1 MTSPTEKQDEFD
13 ALLDSYLAELMA
25 MSDDEVLDSDDP
37 ATLKA
42 QGQEILNA
50 AKAECGRRRLM
61 AAREKLASRKPTSG
75 TVLEMPIS
83 VQDARAFLHNA
94 SNDPRF
100 TLAAR
105 GLDEMSDEDA
115 LRLYR
120 QIKRLELAG
129 KKTPSGNE
137 P

>member
-1 MTSPTEKQDEFD
+1 
-13 ALLDSYLAELMA
+13 
-25 MSDDEVLDSDDP
+25 
-37 ATLKA
+37 
-42 QGQEILNA
+42 
-50 AKAECGRRRLM
+50 
-61 AAREKLASRKPTSG
+61 
-75 TVLEMPIS
+75 MPIS
-83 VQDARAFLHNA
+83 VQDARAFLHKA